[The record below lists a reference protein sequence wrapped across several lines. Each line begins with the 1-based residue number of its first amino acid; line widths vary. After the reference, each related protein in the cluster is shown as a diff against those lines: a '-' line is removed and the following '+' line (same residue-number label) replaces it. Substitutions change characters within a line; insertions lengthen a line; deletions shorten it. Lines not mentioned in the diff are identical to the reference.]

1 MNNAA
6 QIATQ
11 TYSSANSAPKSQ
23 PKFTR
28 GHWPRVGLVFLPRH
42 PARRQA
48 NLAAPPRIG
57 PFHGF
62 TPGSPQRFS
71 VYRSETMFTPSP
83 LLLQHNEVY
92 Q

>member
-11 TYSSANSAPKSQ
+11 TYSPANLAPKSQ

-28 GHWPRVGLVFLPRH
+28 GHWPWVGLVFSPRQ
-42 PARRQA
+42 PARTLA
-48 NLAAPPRIG
+48 NLAAPSHIG